1 VGELSADQNPA
12 TNGPRQKKKRAL
24 VLTLPSF
31 RGSVIL
37 THPQLASKH
46 QKETSSRF
54 PNNSG
59 WIMDLKEKRFKLLG
73 GLSPL
78 NIYACQW
85 GSSSHF
91 LDGKSKICRP
101 NNYRLHI
108 PGLDGENPMF
118 KNEFPLVLD
127 KKHRHLQPLQ
137 ASD

>member
-1 VGELSADQNPA
+1 MGELSADQNPA

-59 WIMDLKEKRFKLLG
+59 WIMDLNEKTLQTAWWFK
-73 GLSPL
+73 P
-78 NIYACQW
+78 
-85 GSSSHF
+85 
-91 LDGKSKICRP
+91 P
-101 NNYRLHI
+101 
-108 PGLDGENPMF
+108 
-118 KNEFPLVLD
+118 
-127 KKHRHLQPLQ
+127 
-137 ASD
+137 